1 MVVPG
6 FFGSGMFLFHVLT
19 CLSLS
24 SLSSPFPLTRCVQ
37 SGSSIHLYIKKYE
50 GGRVTRAGVRERG
63 SEGGRDRT
71 ECHLRSRNNLRCL
84 WKECVKEEK
93 GISGGGLL

>member
-1 MVVPG
+1 M
-6 FFGSGMFLFHVLT
+6 
-19 CLSLS
+19 
-24 SLSSPFPLTRCVQ
+24 
-37 SGSSIHLYIKKYE
+37 
-50 GGRVTRAGVRERG
+50 TRAGVRERG